1 MITREDLRGLS
12 QFRFNESEHCA
23 ISFYFQPSTPH
34 DKSHRAEAILAK
46 DLVRDA
52 LRQLASNGNDPR
64 ARADLERIMA
74 MAEQLHGNRAR
85 AKAVFAYG
93 RENFWREFD
102 LPPDLSGT
110 QLFLNRRFHLKPM
123 AALLSV
129 RPQLGVVLL
138 DRQKARLFDFHPDER
153 GRDGQLK
160 EQLDLFHPLTR
171 RGKSDGYAG
180 YDAGHTERRVAD
192 DVLHHF
198 RDVASVL
205 KEKMEK
211 GIWEQVAVGC
221 QEKNWVDFEPQL
233 HSYVR
238 QRVLGHFHID
248 VTNASPDEI
257 HHSATLVLNQTQE
270 RQLKAMVKE
279 VISHA
284 RGHRRGVTGLRRVL
298 RALQVGEV
306 QTLIMGQNYH
316 ARAVECSR
324 CGYVDS
330 HLVRY
335 CPACGH
341 ATLELEDVCDA
352 LIPMAL
358 RRDIQL
364 YVIKESREL
373 DNAGNIGAL
382 LRFRAERNQPATL
395 AS

>member
-1 MITREDLRGLS
+1 MITREQLRELS
-12 QFRFNESEHCA
+12 QFRFNENEQCA
-23 ISFYFQPSTPH
+23 ISFYFQPSTPS
-34 DKSHRAEAILAK
+34 DKSHRAEAIFAK
-46 DLVRDA
+46 DLVRNA
-52 LRQLASNGNDPR
+52 MHQLASNGNDQC
-64 ARADLERIMA
+64 ARTDLERIMSL
-74 MAEQLHGNRAR
+74 AEQLHGNRAR

-102 LPPDLSGT
+102 LPPDLPGT

-123 AALLSV
+123 AALLSI

-138 DRQKARLFDFHPDER
+138 DRQKARLFDFSPGEE
-153 GRDGQLK
+153 GTGNQLK

-180 YDAGHTERRVAD
+180 YDAGHAERRVAD
-192 DVLHHF
+192 DVLHHY
-198 RDVASVL
+198 RDVAYAV
-205 KEKMEK
+205 KDRMEK
-211 GIWEQVAVGC
+211 GIWEKLIVGC
-221 QEKNWVDFEPQL
+221 LEKNWLDFEPQL

-238 QRVLGHFHID
+238 QRVLGHFSID
-248 VTNASPDEI
+248 VTNA
-257 HHSATLVLNQTQE
+257 TLEEVHKNASRVIKETHEQ
-270 RQLKAMVKE
+270 QLDGLVKE

-298 RALQVGEV
+298 RAVQMGEA
-306 QTLIMGQNYH
+306 QTLIMGQNYR
-316 ARAVECSR
+316 ARAVECRS

-341 ATLELEDVCDA
+341 ATFELEDVCDA
-352 LIPMAL
+352 LIPMAI

-364 YVIKESREL
+364 HVIKENRDL
-373 DNAGNIGAL
+373 DHAGNIGAL
-382 LRFRAERNQPATL
+382 LRFRAEGSRPAAI